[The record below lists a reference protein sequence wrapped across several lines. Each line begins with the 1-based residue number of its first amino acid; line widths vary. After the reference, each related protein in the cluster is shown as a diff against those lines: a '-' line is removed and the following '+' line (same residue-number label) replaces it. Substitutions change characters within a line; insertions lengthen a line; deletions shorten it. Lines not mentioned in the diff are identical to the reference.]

1 MNSPPATTAKLLVGE
16 KCEKPGR
23 FAQHSRE
30 RIWNTPTGAGYLS
43 LLLRQHRSQEL
54 NRNIIV
60 LLSEIWLSD
69 QRLHSDGCGYHHRV
83 DSTEQGNGA

>member
-43 LLLRQHRSQEL
+43 LLLRQHSIQEL
-54 NRNIIV
+54 KQDHYIV
-60 LLSEIWLSD
+60 QIAENFGT
-69 QRLHSDGCGYHHRV
+69 RLQLDGCGYRLKLAPTESN
-83 DSTEQGNGA
+83 ST